1 MTKKK
6 LNLKP
11 DYRPLDM
18 TLLKRNKTRKQLKD
32 DLKLSPTLMAKFS
45 ASDFVSLTT
54 IAHICDYLDCSIE
67 EVVKFVPNEDADE

>member
-54 IAHICDYLDCSIE
+54 IAYICDYLDCSIE